1 MSTSTAATKPI
12 SISTVRRQ
20 LKAALVAR
28 ASVRGWAD
36 EETGAYIFRCEN
48 GSTRVILAVTSGTIE
63 VDRYYQEPLSFPR
76 TSDGLRC
83 ACSAV
88 LGAI

>member
-1 MSTSTAATKPI
+1 MSTSTI
-12 SISTVRRQ
+12 SINTIRRN
-20 LKAALVAR
+20 LKNALVAR
-28 ASVRGWAD
+28 AAVTGFSD
-36 EETGAYIFRCEN
+36 EETGAYIFRCDH
-48 GSTRVILAVTSGTIE
+48 GRTRVTLVVTSGTIE